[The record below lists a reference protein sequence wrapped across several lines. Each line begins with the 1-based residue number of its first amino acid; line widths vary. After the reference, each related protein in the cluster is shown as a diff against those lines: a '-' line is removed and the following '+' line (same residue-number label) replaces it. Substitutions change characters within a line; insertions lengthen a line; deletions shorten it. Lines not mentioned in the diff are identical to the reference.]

1 MENLNINGD
10 AAEYAWFTPHH
21 EKWVELRNTV
31 IIPETE
37 LVGNGEKTV
46 EEALA
51 ACRRAESVGGKQG
64 IDVTGRRAQG
74 PSERRPRLPA
84 GPYAPTMERVL

>member
-1 MENLNINGD
+1 M
-10 AAEYAWFTPHH
+10 
-21 EKWVELRNTV
+21 ELRNTV

-51 ACRRAESVGGKQG
+51 AMQTAAEK
-64 IDVTGRRAQG
+64 A
-74 PSERRPRLPA
+74 LA
-84 GPYAPTMERVL
+84 GN